1 MPGQQT
7 QFLWVTQVWRA
18 GTEWFW
24 HGAGWHHPWGGEGKE
39 VLMLVNALLSD
50 PHAVQKDPWI
60 VICLMLFKKVN
71 WGGENP
77 STHVAPT
84 IP

>member
-1 MPGQQT
+1 
-7 QFLWVTQVWRA
+7 
-18 GTEWFW
+18 
-24 HGAGWHHPWGGEGKE
+24 
-39 VLMLVNALLSD
+39 MLVNALLSD

-71 WGGENP
+71 WGGENS

-84 IP
+84 VP